1 MKVFAV
7 TVNHFFRDFLDRE
20 SATTAFFAVV
30 AKSKKAAM
38 EKALQMAEKEFPAP
52 KTFTAYAETLT
63 ATKIRALHEAI
74 ERVRNEGNQ
83 YHMEWLLYRQI
94 WRMFEKDLREQLA

>member
-20 SATTAFFAVV
+20 
-30 AKSKKAAM
+30 
-38 EKALQMAEKEFPAP
+38 KEFPDC